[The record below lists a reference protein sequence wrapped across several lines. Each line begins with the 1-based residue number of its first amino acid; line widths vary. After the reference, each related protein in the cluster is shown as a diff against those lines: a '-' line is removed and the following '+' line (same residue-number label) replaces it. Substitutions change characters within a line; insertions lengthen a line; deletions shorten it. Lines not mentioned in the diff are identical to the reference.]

1 MTPTAPGGHDATRD
15 TRVHRALSSD
25 VRTRLL
31 DVLRREPDLDA
42 TALAERLDLHV
53 NTVRSHLAVLED
65 AGLVDVIT
73 EDRSRPGRPRRLH
86 RAVEGAVPTALADDR
101 GYRFLAQI
109 LASYLGAN
117 VEDAAAE
124 AEQAGA
130 AWGRF
135 VVDAPAPFATID
147 AEDAVERLVHL
158 LDEFGFEPHL
168 VGGDGERPEVVLER
182 CPFLDVARD
191 HQEVVCSIH
200 LGLMRGA
207 LDELEVDVEVEDLIP
222 WARPDA
228 CVSHLRVPTG

>member
-1 MTPTAPGGHDATRD
+1 MTPTAPRERDAPPD

-65 AGLVDVIT
+65 AGLVEAIT

-86 RAVEGAVPTALADDR
+86 RVVESTAPTALADDR
-101 GYRFLAQI
+101 GYRFLAQV
-109 LASYLGAN
+109 LASYLGATA
-117 VEDAAAE
+117 EDAAAE

-135 VVDAPAPFATID
+135 VVDAPAPFVTVD
-147 AEDAVERLVHL
+147 ADGAVERLVDL
-158 LDEFGFEPHL
+158 LGEFGFEPHL
-168 VGGDGERPEVVLER
+168 EGGDDERPEVVLQR
-182 CPFLDVARD
+182 CPFLDVARE
-191 HQEVVCSIH
+191 HQDVVCSIH

-207 LDELEVDVEVEDLIP
+207 LDELGVDVEVEDLIP

-228 CVSHLRVPTG
+228 CVSHLHVPAG